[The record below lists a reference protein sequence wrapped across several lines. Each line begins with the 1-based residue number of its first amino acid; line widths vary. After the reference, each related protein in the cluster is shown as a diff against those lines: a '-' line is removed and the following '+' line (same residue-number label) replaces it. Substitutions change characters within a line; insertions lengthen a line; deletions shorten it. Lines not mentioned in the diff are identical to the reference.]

1 MSYRVAV
8 VVGSLRRGSWN
19 RALAHAVV
27 SLAPADFS
35 FEFVEIGELPL
46 YSQDYDADYPEVAK
60 RFKQSIEAADALLFV
75 TPEYNRSIPGVLKN
89 ALDWGSRPWGHNSW
103 SGKPGA
109 VLGTSPGAVGTALA
123 QQHLRNVLS
132 YLDMPVLGQPEVFL
146 QQKPG
151 FFADDGS
158 IANEATRQFLQGYL
172 ERFADWVKHHA
183 DRVANR

>member
-19 RALAHAVV
+19 RALAHAAI

-46 YSQDYDADYPEVAK
+46 YSQDYDTDFPEVAK

-89 ALDWGSRPWGHNSW
+89 AIDVASRPYGKS
-103 SGKPGA
+103 SFIGKPVGI
-109 VLGTSPGAVGTALA
+109 VSNSPGPLGGVSAAK
-123 QQHLRNVLS
+123 HLQNILPGIS
-132 YLDMPVLGQPEVFL
+132 GPILGQPETYLNGVGDAFDEKGELTKEALKTVL
-146 QQKPG
+146 QQYLDA
-151 FFADDGS
+151 FA
-158 IANEATRQFLQGYL
+158 AF
-172 ERFADWVKHHA
+172 
-183 DRVANR
+183 VAKQNG